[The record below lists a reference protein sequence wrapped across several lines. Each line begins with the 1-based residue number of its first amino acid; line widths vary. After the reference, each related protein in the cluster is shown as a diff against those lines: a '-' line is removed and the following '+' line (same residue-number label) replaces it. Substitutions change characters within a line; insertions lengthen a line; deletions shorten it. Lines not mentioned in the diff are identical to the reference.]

1 MARIPVTFTVDPEKE
16 PDIARWLESLDRG
29 EKSME
34 IREALRYYINRE
46 SRRTLDDVYRAV
58 QRLERRIES
67 GIAANGSD
75 WDEPDD
81 VAAAIDNL
89 GRF

>member
-1 MARIPVTFTVDPEKE
+1 MARISVSFTVDPEKDQ
-16 PDIARWLESLDRG
+16 DIVRWLDSLDSG
-29 EKSME
+29 EKSMAL
-34 IREALRYYINRE
+34 REAVRYYINRE

-81 VAAAIDNL
+81 VAAAIDGL